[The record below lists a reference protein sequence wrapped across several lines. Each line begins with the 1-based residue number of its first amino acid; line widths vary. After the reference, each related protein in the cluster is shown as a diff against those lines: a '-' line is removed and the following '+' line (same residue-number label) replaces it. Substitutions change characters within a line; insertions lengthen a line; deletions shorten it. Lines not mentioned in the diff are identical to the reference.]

1 MIIMKR
7 YIFLLVVGIVALG
20 MSECSNGADANVSAP
35 SAVVAQSNA
44 NERSVYPGWPETF
57 ETGAKGGYADG
68 AVTLSTGVW
77 ELDDAL
83 VGKQP
88 ADKKNGGG
96 SLRIGKTGT
105 VTMSFD
111 LSNGASLVS
120 IAHGVYG
127 SDVESTWQLWY
138 STNSGS
144 TWEQAGN
151 TTTTSTASLSTATY
165 VLNVTGNVRF
175 QIRKLTGG
183 RLNID
188 DISIADNGAG
198 AGEGRHSDKP
208 AEIGII
214 RDDNMAMG
222 NPSGATSRT
231 TNPNNYLMIKPQY
244 ALSYNNSRGVANWV
258 SWHLS
263 KAWLGSADRCNCFI
277 EDALLPAGFFTA
289 VTSNYSGS
297 GFDRGHLCPSGDR
310 TCSDTDNARTFL
322 MTNMT
327 PQAPNMNEVTW
338 EALEAYCRKLAA
350 AGNELYIIAGWS
362 GSGGNGRNGGV
373 TSTIADGAIV
383 VPAYFWKIAIIL
395 SDGKDDVTRVTTATR
410 VIAVKMPNTQSVK
423 AYSWDRY
430 RTSVD
435 EIESL
440 TGYDFLS
447 NLPGSV
453 QAVIESQVDN
463 GPTR

>member
-1 MIIMKR
+1 
-7 YIFLLVVGIVALG
+7 
-20 MSECSNGADANVSAP
+20 
-35 SAVVAQSNA
+35 
-44 NERSVYPGWPETF
+44 
-57 ETGAKGGYADG
+57 
-68 AVTLSTGVW
+68 
-77 ELDDAL
+77 
-83 VGKQP
+83 
-88 ADKKNGGG
+88 
-96 SLRIGKTGT
+96 
-105 VTMSFD
+105 
-111 LSNGASLVS
+111 
-120 IAHGVYG
+120 
-127 SDVESTWQLWY
+127 
-138 STNSGS
+138 
-144 TWEQAGN
+144 
-151 TTTTSTASLSTATY
+151 
-165 VLNVTGNVRF
+165 
-175 QIRKLTGG
+175 
-183 RLNID
+183 
-188 DISIADNGAG
+188 
-198 AGEGRHSDKP
+198 
-208 AEIGII
+208 
-214 RDDNMAMG
+214 
-222 NPSGATSRT
+222 
-231 TNPNNYLMIKPQY
+231 
-244 ALSYNNSRGVANWV
+244 
-258 SWHLS
+258 
-263 KAWLGSADRCNCFI
+263 
-277 EDALLPAGFFTA
+277 
-289 VTSNYSGS
+289 
-297 GFDRGHLCPSGDR
+297 
-310 TCSDTDNARTFL
+310 